1 MHRPASIGVTRKNL
15 QNTGEGGGLNAAT
28 CLIRRGAASHWR
40 EFFRG
45 PLPPTSPAPLQPHQF
60 RLHHIM
66 SLLSSLAHSSFFL
79 SCYGFIRLCFWSD
92 TALHPADPSTWS
104 LGVDRPYPSPFA
116 LTWTREPNENRPRRD
131 HKLPAIL
138 THSTCLRLV
147 RDKSRIF

>member
-45 PLPPTSPAPLQPHQF
+45 PLPPASPAPLQPHQF

-104 LGVDRPYPSPFA
+104 LGVDRPYPSPFRSHLDERTQRKQTSPRPQA
-116 LTWTREPNENRPRRD
+116 SCHPNLFYVFTPCQR
-131 HKLPAIL
+131 
-138 THSTCLRLV
+138 
-147 RDKSRIF
+147 